1 MFEAVG
7 DSLPVQWSTNAGATS
22 WLAVVATTML
32 GSEQMSR
39 SRAWVQ
45 ADVGAASD
53 HAAPASARFRLVVQ
67 SYVPGV
73 LDDLGVPVGD
83 ARPSGSTQRFVTA
96 EELRDGVWV
105 DLVQLEAAAEAVLIA
120 WIEWDEADL
129 DFDALAARPTHDAWL
144 ACAPVGD
151 ETCRLILR
159 CRAH

>member
-1 MFEAVG
+1 M
-7 DSLPVQWSTNAGATS
+7 
-22 WLAVVATTML
+22 
-32 GSEQMSR
+32 
-39 SRAWVQ
+39 
-45 ADVGAASD
+45 
-53 HAAPASARFRLVVQ
+53 VQ

-129 DFDALAARPTHDAWL
+129 DFDAHPTLPSSLSPHSHAASDSERSLAWRSSLT
-144 ACAPVGD
+144 
-151 ETCRLILR
+151 R
-159 CRAH
+159 RA